1 MSVEIEGRIININ
14 PEETRDKITKL
25 GAKQVGFYNFKRY
38 TFDSIP
44 KVDDR
49 WGRLRTDGKN
59 TTLTLKE
66 IINDSLSGTNEWEIT
81 VSDFKETLI
90 ILEKLGLLH
99 QSYQENTRDDFI
111 IEDAKI
117 SIDHWPQLG
126 YILEIESKKEED
138 VKKYAK
144 KLGFKE
150 EDITTKDIQTL
161 YLERG
166 IDLDKTRELKF

>member
-14 PEETRDKITKL
+14 PEETRDKIIKL

-44 KVDDR
+44 KVDGR

-99 QSYQENTRDDFI
+99 QSY
-111 IEDAKI
+111 
-117 SIDHWPQLG
+117 
-126 YILEIESKKEED
+126 
-138 VKKYAK
+138 
-144 KLGFKE
+144 
-150 EDITTKDIQTL
+150 
-161 YLERG
+161 
-166 IDLDKTRELKF
+166 